1 MGDGFVVQGS
11 AADVGGCE
19 TPGHADEEVGEDP
32 LEDGGGGGG
41 GGGGEGGVHGGV

>member
-1 MGDGFVVQGS
+1 VGDGFVVQGR